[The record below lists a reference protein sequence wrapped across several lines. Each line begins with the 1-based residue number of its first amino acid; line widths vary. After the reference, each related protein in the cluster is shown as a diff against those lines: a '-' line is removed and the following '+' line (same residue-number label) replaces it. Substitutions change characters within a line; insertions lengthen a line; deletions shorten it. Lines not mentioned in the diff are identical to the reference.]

1 MYDKWWKVEDKNCL
15 SSSFIHSFR
24 LFIVRQVKERPF
36 LWLTGERRD
45 RGKVTAMFM
54 GEYYHSLDAKGRLII
69 PAKLRDKL
77 GDEFVVTRG
86 FDGSCLSIYPLEEWG
101 KLEEKLKMIP
111 KNDKAGR
118 VVIRHLTAG
127 ATMCEVDKQGRILI
141 PQVLREHAHLEK
153 EAVLV
158 GMLERVEIW
167 DKQSYEDNSAD
178 NIDEALASLEAS
190 GIQI

>member
-1 MYDKWWKVEDKNCL
+1 
-15 SSSFIHSFR
+15 
-24 LFIVRQVKERPF
+24 
-36 LWLTGERRD
+36 
-45 RGKVTAMFM
+45 MFM
-54 GEYYHSLDAKGRLII
+54 GEYYHSLDVKGRLII

-86 FDGSCLSIYPLEEWG
+86 FDGSCLSIYPLEEW
-101 KLEEKLKMIP
+101 KQLEEKLKMIP

-141 PQVLREHAHLEK
+141 PQVLRDHAHLEK
-153 EAVLV
+153 EVVLV

-167 DKQSYEDNSAD
+167 DKQSYEDNAAED
-178 NIDEALASLEAS
+178 IDEALASLEAS